1 MTTLQQQAA
10 LIPEASELA
19 VALTV
24 ASAAASEAAFVA
36 SIMDL
41 AAVRAD
47 M

>member
-10 LIPEASELA
+10 LIPEASELE

-24 ASAAASEAAFVA
+24 ASAAASVA

>member
-10 LIPEASELA
+10 LIPEASELE

-24 ASAAASEAAFVA
+24 ASAVAFVA
-36 SIMDL
+36 SIMGL
-41 AAVRAD
+41 AAIRAD

>member
-1 MTTLQQQAA
+1 MTTLQQQAT

-24 ASAAASEAAFVA
+24 ASAAAFVAAFVA

>member
-19 VALTV
+19 VALMV
-24 ASAAASEAAFVA
+24 ASVAASAAAFVA
-36 SIMDL
+36 SIMNL